1 MSGELLGA
9 LGARGTASPPGLPIY
24 LIIEPVDMR
33 LGIDGLSAC
42 IQTRLA
48 TSPCSGGLYVFCNA
62 RKNRV
67 KLLLWDGTGVWL
79 AQRRLHQGS
88 FTWPGR
94 HRPQTHTHATHATH
108 ANANAMHTLS
118 GEQWQWLTHG
128 IDWTRLAASAL
139 LHKHWHVG
147 RLTGKWGDCRARQ
160 SSAKLCARSDAK
172 N

>member
-9 LGARGTASPPGLPIY
+9 LGAPGTASPPGLPIY

-94 HRPQTHTHATHATH
+94 HRPQTHTHATHA
-108 ANANAMHTLS
+108 NANAMHTLS
-118 GEQWQWLTHG
+118 DEQWQWCSRRRDFDQRTG
-128 IDWTRLAASAL
+128 GKVITRIS
-139 LHKHWHVG
+139 VG
-147 RLTGKWGDCRARQ
+147 MMLRKV
-160 SSAKLCARSDAK
+160 
-172 N
+172 

>member
-1 MSGELLGA
+1 MSEELLGA
-9 LGARGTASPPGLPIY
+9 PDAPGTTPPSPPIY
-24 LIIEPVDMR
+24 LIVEPVDMR

-48 TSPCSGGLYVFCNA
+48 TSACSGGLYVFCNA

-94 HRPQTHTHATHATH
+94 HRPQTNTHATN
-108 ANANAMHTLS
+108 ANANAIHTLS
-118 GEQWQWLTHG
+118 DEQWQWLTHG

-147 RLTGKWGDCRARQ
+147 
-160 SSAKLCARSDAK
+160 
-172 N
+172 

>member
-9 LGARGTASPPGLPIY
+9 LGVTGRATPPGPPIY
-24 LIIEPVDMR
+24 LICEPVDMR

-48 TSPCSGGLYVFCNA
+48 TSPCSGGLYVFSNV

-88 FTWPGR
+88 FTWPR
-94 HRPQTHTHATHATH
+94 LNRPNAQTHTNLH
-108 ANANAMHTLS
+108 ANAHANASYTVSH
-118 GEQWQWLTHG
+118 EQWQWLTHG

-139 LHKHWHVG
+139 EHKHWQVG
-147 RLTGKWGDCRARQ
+147 
-160 SSAKLCARSDAK
+160 
-172 N
+172 

>member
-9 LGARGTASPPGLPIY
+9 LGAPGTATPPGPPIY
-24 LIIEPVDMR
+24 LIGEPVDMR
-33 LGIDGLSAC
+33 LGIEGLSAC

-79 AQRRLHQGS
+79 AQRRLHQGR
-88 FTWPGR
+88 FTWPKAQA
-94 HRPQTHTHATHATH
+94 QTHPH
-108 ANANAMHTLS
+108 ANANAIHTLS
-118 GEQWQWLTHG
+118 YEQWQWLTHG

-139 LHKHWHVG
+139 LHKHWQVG
-147 RLTGKWGDCRARQ
+147 
-160 SSAKLCARSDAK
+160 
-172 N
+172 